1 MFFYLRGQF
10 PRKSALKEFLF
21 PSGIYL
27 FKSKPTKKLTRTKRE
42 TSKPRRIGNLVKHLR
57 RGFLQKYLTA
67 FRCYCPY
74 RLNFYIQMRIQN
86 PVEHLR
92 WSFECH
98 EMSFIYNY
106 SRFYYVFCNQ
116 LVLLA
121 QLENVNKLWSSNH
134 TVHVKKIKMKTKSGH
149 VTFKLTTLFIVRF
162 SPQTMQW
169 YH

>member
-1 MFFYLRGQF
+1 MLSGSSFRLVFVFSINSLILPAFPLTSFHLTEASLSAFSWFY
-10 PRKSALKEFLF
+10 
-21 PSGIYL
+21 
-27 FKSKPTKKLTRTKRE
+27 T
-42 TSKPRRIGNLVKHLR
+42 LVCATV
-57 RGFLQKYLTA
+57 QKY
-67 FRCYCPY
+67 
-74 RLNFYIQMRIQN
+74 
-86 PVEHLR
+86 
-92 WSFECH
+92 H

-106 SRFYYVFCNQ
+106 SHFYYVFCNQ

-134 TVHVKKIKMKTKSGH
+134 TVHVKEIKTKTKSGH